1 MQRRA
6 FVQRFTPVIGAL
18 ICTPFTEATAAA
30 QVVPH
35 KEDTGTDSTCN
46 SESDQMNTNTRKA
59 IVRRFNKEVIE
70 EGLRSS
76 FEELMDASFVNHSA
90 PPGTPNG
97 PESMWN
103 TFQNILRPALSNL
116 QVQINEQLC
125 DGEKVTTRKSI
136 TGQHTGVLFGI
147 APTGRS
153 ISIDVIDIVRVLHE
167 RYVEH
172 WGINTLPSVLAQL
185 RTA

>member
-6 FVQRFTPVIGAL
+6 FIERFTSVFGMLSCASL
-18 ICTPFTEATAAA
+18 TEAAATTQQGPYA
-30 QVVPH
+30 
-35 KEDTGTDSTCN
+35 EDTYSESTHN
-46 SESDQMNTNTRKA
+46 PKSDQMSSSTGKT

-76 FEELMDASFVNHSA
+76 FEELMDVNFVNHSA

-116 QVQINEQLC
+116 QVQIYEQLC

-136 TGQHTGVLFGI
+136 TGQHTGVFFGI
-147 APTGRS
+147 APTGRT
-153 ISIDVIDIVRVLHE
+153 ISIDVIDIVHVLNG

-185 RTA
+185 RTV